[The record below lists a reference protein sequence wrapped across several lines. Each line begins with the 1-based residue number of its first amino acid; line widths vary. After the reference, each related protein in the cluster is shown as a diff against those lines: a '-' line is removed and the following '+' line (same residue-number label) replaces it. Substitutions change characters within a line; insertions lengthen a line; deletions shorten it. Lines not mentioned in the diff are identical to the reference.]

1 MMATNLEIGDPENS
15 HHHHHSSDNDS
26 IHVVKIVNAK
36 KASKIQDK
44 PSAIQNVMDFSNNNR
59 NLDRYSFTCWKCG
72 IGFNVCCDFESH
84 NRAMHPM
91 SEDPNCSSTAEG
103 PSVAKQIS
111 SHCTNPVLV
120 KPSTQEQIKPP
131 LKASSPVT
139 NKPCSNKELM
149 NIPPR
154 LDMTVLPTDRNSPSS
169 EPAKPPSSPRIT
181 LKQIQSSEQP
191 SVFDQSSIT
200 TRSWEEPMQ
209 DEPIAGLSSVVDQPL
224 PPRTT
229 GSARSNI
236 DTATTS
242 TASTT
247 ESSSTTGSPTNT
259 SGSGTLFTVSTT
271 ES

>member
-181 LKQIQSSEQP
+181 LKQIQSSP
-191 SVFDQSSIT
+191 SLMGPCNLIASAQHILMNKAHDQLDHQTHS
-200 TRSWEEPMQ
+200 
-209 DEPIAGLSSVVDQPL
+209 PL
-224 PPRTT
+224 L
-229 GSARSNI
+229 AH
-236 DTATTS
+236 
-242 TASTT
+242 ASLPK
-247 ESSSTTGSPTNT
+247 EFLPLGNRA
-259 SGSGTLFTVSTT
+259 
-271 ES
+271 